1 MVLIHFIIA
10 FVSGATCPGGRGSPQ
25 DEARP
30 RRPPSPTPKI
40 QDSVQ
45 APLGTRT
52 CPSSG
57 LELSCPPPG
66 DATPSRQPSG
76 APPLSTCQT
85 PGAFGTRSPNPTSGP
100 VRTIPILQAG
110 NRGSEAKAA
119 NRQALLPWGRMTPEG
134 PRTPET
140 LGCIRG
146 ARGGSYL
153 TPPVVLWDGDVAAAR
168 AAGRGQPVVLGRQV
182 GEVAVQVQVLRVLPP
197 TCPPVVAGTLNT
209 PGGVSTP
216 PRSFWREARGW
227 AEGRGQGCGFS
238 LASRDELGSCP

>member
-10 FVSGATCPGGRGSPQ
+10 FVSGATCPGGRGRPQ
-25 DEARP
+25 DGARP

-45 APLGTRT
+45 APPGTRT

-85 PGAFGTRSPNPTSGP
+85 PGAFGTRSPNPTGGP
-100 VRTIPILQAG
+100 VRTIPIFQAG

-140 LGCIRG
+140 PAASEGR
-146 ARGGSYL
+146 ARLLPYPTSSAVGWRCGHHACCGPRPGGSIPKCLQQIYSKY
-153 TPPVVLWDGDVAAAR
+153 
-168 AAGRGQPVVLGRQV
+168 
-182 GEVAVQVQVLRVLPP
+182 P
-197 TCPPVVAGTLNT
+197 TEDTQT
-209 PGGVSTP
+209 
-216 PRSFWREARGW
+216 SFNR
-227 AEGRGQGCGFS
+227 
-238 LASRDELGSCP
+238 